1 MACTLND
8 NLYVVEWICEGA
20 QILSSRYIGLAN
32 EWKPLNQD
40 TKIFYYSFGFDKFI
54 KCQSFFF
61 QYKIIYSKKSAYI
74 QQMGRLNFII

>member
-32 EWKPLNQD
+32 E
-40 TKIFYYSFGFDKFI
+40 
-54 KCQSFFF
+54 
-61 QYKIIYSKKSAYI
+61 
-74 QQMGRLNFII
+74 